1 MIWLLLLLQL
11 FQLSLNI
18 EFNPS
23 ITLYSL
29 SDLLICCMYMSN
41 EKNIYWYLLARF
53 VFRSSWLILNL
64 VERLWR
70 KKNHTHIQ
78 DLQIPKIRPPLLLH
92 LAFSTYLCRPPLLT
106 LPPEPVQ
113 FNHGTNVHI
122 SEHEVEIYLVAH
134 KILKLLHKQVYDN
147 INWSNKLTG

>member
-1 MIWLLLLLQL
+1 MWSFNLLYVHV
-11 FQLSLNI
+11 
-18 EFNPS
+18 ER
-23 ITLYSL
+23 
-29 SDLLICCMYMSN
+29 
-41 EKNIYWYLLARF
+41 KKKIYWYLLARF

-92 LAFSTYLCRPPLLT
+92 PAFSTYLCRPPLLT

-134 KILKLLHKQVYDN
+134 KILKASQASLRKYQLIQQIDRIGHERKRGAFLFIV
-147 INWSNKLTG
+147 